1 MRRLPTSEF
10 SLRLL
15 ASPSSEDGM
24 PQREV
29 VSNGCA
35 TGKVIDGA
43 VLELAVSWR
52 DLILA
57 FVTDNFMHEET
68 LRIYLFD
75 ANFDV
80 IDCAWLGSMYATGV
94 FSLIELQPPNTVRF
108 LFFGDTDWTLEL
120 LEEENFALPFVE
132 PRGVHRPFKFHRRL
146 KIDGKPKPESP
157 R

>member
-1 MRRLPTSEF
+1 VKRLSTSEF
-10 SLRLL
+10 AIRRLD
-15 ASPSSEDGM
+15 PPFGEDDM
-24 PQREV
+24 PQSEV
-29 VSNGCA
+29 VSNGYS

-43 VLELAVSWR
+43 VLEIAVSWR
-52 DLILA
+52 DVVLA

-75 ANFDV
+75 SNFEV

-94 FSLIELQPPNTVRF
+94 FSLLELQPPTTVRF

-132 PRGVHRPFKFHRRL
+132 PRGVHRPFKFHRRF
-146 KIDGKPKPESP
+146 KIDGKPKPES

>member
-15 ASPSSEDGM
+15 ASPRSEDDM
-24 PQREV
+24 PQSEV
-29 VSNGCA
+29 VSNGSP

-52 DLILA
+52 DLALA

-75 ANFDV
+75 DNFEV

-132 PRGVHRPFKFHRRL
+132 PRGVH
-146 KIDGKPKPESP
+146 
-157 R
+157 